1 MQPAGVMDGRSTVKE
16 GGLARLL
23 ERFSIVSS
31 LLEFDERSLKGRE
44 RERDKRVRFVDW
56 LPHENTAIKRS
67 ALL

>member
-44 RERDKRVRFVDW
+44 RERERETRGSGLWIGSLMKTR
-56 LPHENTAIKRS
+56 L
-67 ALL
+67 

>member
-1 MQPAGVMDGRSTVKE
+1 MDGRSTVKE

-44 RERDKRVRFVDW
+44 RERERQEGPVCG
-56 LPHENTAIKRS
+56 LAPS
-67 ALL
+67 

>member
-44 RERDKRVRFVDW
+44 RERERQEGPVCG
-56 LPHENTAIKRS
+56 LAPS
-67 ALL
+67 